1 MGLLERIFGPTS
13 SSDYRS
19 ALMTATC
26 LVAVADRTV
35 TDAEREAMIGELGA
49 AGIDD
54 DVATRL
60 VEQGLRTVEAKGV
73 RGSVDSLPDT
83 LDEHEREEVLIA
95 AMTVAAEDGDRS
107 PEEHE
112 VLAMI
117 AARLGFPPERVTE
130 IWQKHGEDMRKAISF
145 LMPVLRHCATTPD
158 DLEALRKL
166 EARAQAK

>member
-35 TDAEREAMIGELGA
+35 TDSEREAMIGELGA

-60 VEQGLRTVEAKGV
+60 VEQGLRTVAAKGV

-83 LDEHEREEVLIA
+83 LDEHEREEVVIA
-95 AMTVAAEDGDRS
+95 AMTVAVEDGERT

-112 VLAMI
+112 VLGMI
-117 AARLGFPPERVTE
+117 AAKLGFGPERMAE
-130 IWQKHGEDMRKAISF
+130 IWERHGEDMRKAVSF
-145 LMPVLRHCATTPD
+145 LMPVLRRCATTPD

-166 EARAQAK
+166 EARAVSR

>member
-35 TDAEREAMIGELGA
+35 TEAEREAMIAELGA

-54 DVATRL
+54 DVAARL
-60 VEQGLRTVEAKGV
+60 VEQGLRTVTSKGL

-83 LDEHEREEVLIA
+83 LDEHEREEVFIA
-95 AMTVAAEDGDRS
+95 AMTVAVEDGERT

-112 VLAMI
+112 VLGLI
-117 AARLGFPPERVTE
+117 AAKLGFGPDRVGE
-130 IWQKHGEDMRKAISF
+130 IWKRHGDDMRKAVSF
-145 LMPVLRHCATTPD
+145 LMPVLRRCATTPE

-166 EARAQAK
+166 EAHASSR